1 MDKQINLTDRAANHV
16 RQYLQ
21 KHGGGIGLRV
31 GVKSTGC
38 SGYQYV
44 IETAQAVT
52 AQDRSFESN
61 GIQIVID
68 DLSLKYLAGTE
79 LDYVREGL
87 NEGFRFNNP
96 NVETTCGCGESFSLK
111 ENHTASKG

>member
-1 MDKQINLTDRAANHV
+1 MTNRINLTDRAARHV
-16 RQYLQ
+16 RTYLE

-31 GVKSTGC
+31 GVKPTGC

-44 IETAQAVT
+44 IEKAEAIGAHDQ
-52 AQDRSFESN
+52 SFESN
-61 GIQIVID
+61 GVTIVID
-68 DLSLKYLAGTE
+68 DQSLRYLSGTE

-96 NVETTCGCGESFSLK
+96 NVQTTCGCGESFNIRQGA
-111 ENHTASKG
+111 EPGRG